1 MDNSFHQQE
10 SNIQQPSS
18 FLASLQIFDSILLA
32 FMRRSV
38 NWLAGLIKLTE
49 EEQED
54 AGVYLGC
61 LGGE

>member
-10 SNIQQPSS
+10 SNIQQPSG

-61 LGGE
+61 LGGK